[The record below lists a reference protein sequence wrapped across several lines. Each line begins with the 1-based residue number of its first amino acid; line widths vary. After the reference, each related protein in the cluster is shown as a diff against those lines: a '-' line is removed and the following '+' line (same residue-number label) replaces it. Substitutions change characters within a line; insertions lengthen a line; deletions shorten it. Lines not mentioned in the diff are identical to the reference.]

1 MIIIFVLIHIN
12 FKGEYDFIIEPD
24 GVKIEG
30 PIEIEI
36 EGPNGRPI
44 NIEIIGESGYSKVLL
59 ISQNTNC

>member
-1 MIIIFVLIHIN
+1 MIFTFMFIHLNYI
-12 FKGEYDFIIEPD
+12 GEYDFIIEPE

-44 NIEIIGESGYSKVLL
+44 NIEIVGESGYSKVLF
-59 ISQNTNC
+59 ISQNNNC